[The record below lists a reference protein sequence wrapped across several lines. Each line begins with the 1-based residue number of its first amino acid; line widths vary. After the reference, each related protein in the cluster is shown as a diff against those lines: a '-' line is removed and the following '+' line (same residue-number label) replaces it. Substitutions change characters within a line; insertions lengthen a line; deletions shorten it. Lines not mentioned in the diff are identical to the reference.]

1 MRAGQ
6 SLATSATRKS
16 GIEIASPES
25 QDDLM
30 KLVVG
35 LGNPGRKYAGTRH
48 NVGFEV
54 LAELASRCGAASPQ
68 LKFEAELLDVQ
79 LAGARVLLAAPQTY
93 MNLSGRA
100 VRQIV
105 MFFKLPLDEVL
116 IICDDLNLPCGKLR
130 LRRSGSAGGQKGLQN
145 IIDQVGSQ
153 EIARLRIGIDRPAN
167 DRIDPVDYVLSR
179 FFNEQRKIIDA
190 AIPAAADAVE
200 LWVAQGIDA
209 AMNRINPQQT

>member
-1 MRAGQ
+1 
-6 SLATSATRKS
+6 
-16 GIEIASPES
+16 
-25 QDDLM
+25 M

-54 LAELASRCGAASPQ
+54 LAELASRHGSPVPQ
-68 LKFEAELLDVQ
+68 NRFDAELVDVQ
-79 LAGARVLLAAPQTY
+79 FSGTRVFLAAPQTY

-105 MFFKLPLDEVL
+105 TFYKLPLEDILVV
-116 IICDDLNLPCGKLR
+116 CDDLNLPCGKLR

-145 IIDQVGSQ
+145 IIDQLGSQ

-167 DRIDPVDYVLSR
+167 DRIDPADYVLSR
-179 FFNEQRKIIDA
+179 FFSEQREIIDA

-200 LWVAQGIDA
+200 LWVTQGIDA
-209 AMNRINPQQT
+209 AMNRVNAKEGGE

>member
-1 MRAGQ
+1 
-6 SLATSATRKS
+6 
-16 GIEIASPES
+16 
-25 QDDLM
+25 M

-54 LAELASRCGAASPQ
+54 LAEIAARCGTSGPQ
-68 LKFEAELLDVQ
+68 LKFDSELMDVQ
-79 LAGARVLLAAPQTY
+79 LAGERVLLAAPQTF

-105 MFFKLPLDEVL
+105 TFYKLPLDEVL
-116 IICDDLNLPCGKLR
+116 VVCDDLNLPCGKLR

-145 IIDQVGSQ
+145 IIDQLGSQ

-167 DRIDPVDYVLSR
+167 DRVDPADYVLSR
-179 FFNEQRKIIDA
+179 FFSEQREIIDA

-200 LWVAQGIDA
+200 LWVGQGIDA
-209 AMNRINPQQT
+209 AMNRVNAREESA